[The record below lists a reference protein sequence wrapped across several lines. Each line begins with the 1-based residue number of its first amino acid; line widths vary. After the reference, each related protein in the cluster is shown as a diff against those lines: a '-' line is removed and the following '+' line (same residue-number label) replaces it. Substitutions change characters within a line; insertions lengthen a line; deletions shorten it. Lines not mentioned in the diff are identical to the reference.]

1 MVDGWKM
8 SRRVCLAQGD
18 VVLKQAN
25 DFRDRGVVIKGTSVS
40 QPEIVTPR
48 PSAAVVLARD
58 GTDDGDGAGAG
69 ITVFLVRRHVRSE
82 FAPDVFV
89 FPGGSVAPED
99 REAERSP
106 GLCAPLADENHDERT
121 ALGQGFRAAAL
132 RECFEEA
139 DVLLARRGETPL
151 SLSGDD
157 AARFAA
163 YRDAVTDRS
172 STLAAIAQ
180 QEDLTLATDELLHW
194 AHWITPEMFPRRFD
208 THFFFAA
215 MPPGQQAAHDQLET
229 TESVWITPEEALRR
243 FAQGSLP
250 LVFATEHQL
259 RALSSLP
266 DIAAARLRFGARPPE
281 TIMPRVAQQDGQEVI
296 VISR

>member
-1 MVDGWKM
+1 MIFE
-8 SRRVCLAQGD
+8 C
-18 VVLKQAN
+18 
-25 DFRDRGVVIKGTSVS
+25 RGALLLEEKGKRVS
-40 QPEIVTPR
+40 QLEVVTPR

-58 GTDDGDGAGAG
+58 SADDGVGGDGTGAGAG
-69 ITVFLVRRHVRSE
+69 ITVFLVRRHARSE

-89 FPGGSVAPED
+89 FPGGSVVPED
-99 REAERSP
+99 REAERLP
-106 GLCAPLADENHDERT
+106 GLCAPLAYEYENRDERT
-121 ALGQGFRAAAL
+121 ALGQGFRVAAL

-139 DVLLARRGETPL
+139 GVLLARRGNTSL

-157 AARFAA
+157 VDRFAA

-172 STLAAIAQ
+172 STLAAIAR
-180 QEDLTLATDELLHW
+180 QEGLTLASDELLYW
-194 AHWITPEMFPRRFD
+194 AHWITPEAFPRRFD

-215 MPPGQQAAHDQLET
+215 MPPGQQAAHDHLET

-259 RALSSLP
+259 RALSGLP

-281 TIMPRVAQQDGQEVI
+281 TIMPRVAQQDGREVV
-296 VISR
+296 VIR